1 MVIVKKSDYLL
12 FFPFFAM
19 VFIFLVFFIAWT
31 AGISFTDWTGVYPSY
46 NFAGISAYEG
56 VVGVSSFQRASI
68 NTLVFVGAGVPLL
81 IASGLLV
88 AVTIDLLPSGM
99 SSSIMK
105 TVAIL
110 SFGLAQAITGVLW
123 GWIFNPAQGVINSVL
138 DSIGLGGLSQS
149 FLTDPYLV
157 ILAILITLIW
167 RFSGYTGVVFYGAIS
182 SVPVSHREAAR
193 IDGASIFQI
202 YRYVLFPEIRGIILM
217 FSLLLSMM
225 VIKTF
230 GIIWTMTGGGPGVAS
245 MIFPVLIYRRM
256 FSAFNFAQ
264 GAAAAMIF
272 LAIIMLFAVPY
283 IYFQYKEGEL

>member
-1 MVIVKKSDYLL
+1 MKKTDYLL

-19 VFIFLVFFIAWT
+19 IFIFLVFFIVWT
-31 AGISFTDWTGVYPSY
+31 AGVSFTDWVGVFPSY
-46 NFAGISAYEG
+46 NFAGITAYEG
-56 VVGVSSFQRASI
+56 VIGASGFQRAAV

-81 IASGLLV
+81 IGSGLMV
-88 AVTIDLLPSGM
+88 AITIDLLPQGKA
-99 SSSIMK
+99 SSVMK

-123 GWIFNPAQGVINSVL
+123 GWIFNPAQGVINSIME
-138 DSIGLGGLSQS
+138 SIGLENLTQS

-182 SVPVSHREAAR
+182 SVPESHREAAR

-217 FSLLLSMM
+217 FALLLSMM

-256 FSAFNFAQ
+256 FSEFNFAQ

-272 LAIIMLFAVPY
+272 LGIIMIFAVPY
-283 IYFQYKEGEL
+283 IYFQYREGEF